1 MILLKIGLGIQ
12 MINCIMS
19 CVTFSSFDVLLMFY
33 LMGRPQN
40 FLEAEGE
47 RSEFVI
53 EEKSCGMSYFRN

>member
-1 MILLKIGLGIQ
+1 